1 MFPPS
6 CWNFLRGFKNSYHQN
21 GLNYFTLIQ
30 MYFCQL
36 LTLSTYVPVTEN
48 QFLCGFFHS
57 VVRWLSKTS
66 VFYGQH
72 ALVFFILMEQPHQIQ
87 VDRNVF
93 QKNVF
98 SLRIHVSNK
107 SVFSLRMHVSNKTVD
122 AKVLY
127 SISVSWMQRK
137 GGLDSKN
144 YITLNI
150 NKISLLFQ
158 SPTQN
163 FEMAT

>member
-1 MFPPS
+1 
-6 CWNFLRGFKNSYHQN
+6 
-21 GLNYFTLIQ
+21 
-30 MYFCQL
+30 
-36 LTLSTYVPVTEN
+36 
-48 QFLCGFFHS
+48 
-57 VVRWLSKTS
+57 
-66 VFYGQH
+66 
-72 ALVFFILMEQPHQIQ
+72 MEHPHQIQ

-98 SLRIHVSNK
+98 SLRMHVSNK
-107 SVFSLRMHVSNKTVD
+107 TVFSLRMHVSNKTVD

-137 GGLDSKN
+137 GGLNSKN

-150 NKISLLFQ
+150 NKVSLLFQ